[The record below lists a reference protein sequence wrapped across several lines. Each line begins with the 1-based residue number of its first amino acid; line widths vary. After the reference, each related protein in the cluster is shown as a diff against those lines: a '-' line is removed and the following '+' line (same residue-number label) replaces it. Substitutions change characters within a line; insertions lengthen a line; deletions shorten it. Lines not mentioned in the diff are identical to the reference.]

1 MGRDYPGP
9 RTGKNGV
16 MDVYEAIVNKRD
28 TRSFSEEPVS
38 EDDLRKVLQAGR
50 MAGSAKNQQ
59 LNRIVVVTDAGD
71 RAKLG
76 ECGKFAD
83 WVPSAPVVLAIV
95 IPKEG
100 GKAFDIGRMAQN
112 MMVTAQGLG
121 LASCPVTFHDQDCVR
136 DLLGFPDDHE
146 APMGVGLG
154 HPAPPEEKKESSPRI
169 PLDELVDWD
178 RWKA

>member
-1 MGRDYPGP
+1 
-9 RTGKNGV
+9 

-38 EDDLRKVLQAGR
+38 EADLHKVLQAGR

-71 RAKLG
+71 RVKLA
-76 ECGKFAD
+76 ECGRFAD
-83 WVPSAPVVLAIV
+83 WVPSCPVVMAIV
-95 IPKEG
+95 VPREG

-112 MMVTAQGLG
+112 MMVTAHGLG
-121 LASCPVTFHDQDCVR
+121 LASCPVTFHNEDCVR
-136 DLLGFPDDHE
+136 GLLGFPADHE
-146 APMGVGLG
+146 APMGVGVG
-154 HPAPPEEKKESSPRI
+154 RPAPPKEKRGSSPRI
-169 PLDELVDWD
+169 PLEELVDRD